1 MESALLATGAAV
13 GAVGAYGA
21 SVAAKD
27 NPSTSSLRFTIE
39 ELQKQINKLKEAQ
52 DACCKAEA
60 VAAAVAAPAPAE
72 PVAAAVAAPAPAPV
86 AVPVSLA
93 GVPAAPETTGDLLDL
108 SGLASAPAP
117 APAPA
122 SDLFDLFSTPAP
134 APVAV
139 PVSLT
144 GLPSAPPQEP
154 ELPGTSQ
161 LVSVSPQEPELPG
174 TSQLVSAPRLEARA
188 PVQGDRIA
196 RNLFDRD
203 VTEKMNSILPAA
215 KAVFEK
221 AKSIDSLSPLTA
233 SSPAYPPIR
242 EKPTK
247 GGLWPFTSKPVPA
260 PEPVP
265 VFTVIDEEDLLL
277 QQRLL
282 RSRIP
287 ELRKLIDENTSTFA
301 EYTNAP
307 TLDARIP
314 YVATLKANLD
324 AMASKTKEVE
334 SNIKLLEELSAKKSA
349 YESLKQTEKAEQQ
362 RAEAAAKTEQQRAEA
377 AAVAAQ
383 AKREYQS
390 TSIQDTLEEK
400 SEAALAWYTDMIDYF
415 STNISRRLNELQTN
429 YAPDDKSIL
438 DKYVET
444 KQWFDV
450 VVGSPPIDKDFLGEG
465 KMGLQKAYDDFKA
478 AAGTQ
483 KSGILGITRKTKKYL
498 NKEYKGN
505 PSKPVPSIPY
515 YPPKRRGGTRKR
527 KRGGALQKLIDLKAR
542 IEAQLDYYNR
552 VKPDVEA
559 FREEAD
565 RFINAK
571 AEEYPKTVT
580 ETMQDRIRENEAL
593 NQERLRK
600 AAQVST
606 PTRAPASSLDAIP
619 TIAKNPLF
627 PETRIPS
634 PKPSASTGL
643 PLPSS
648 AQSSTPPPPAPNTG
662 AAGTG
667 LEESLSQKLTRM
679 VEEARAASAARDAA
693 EDKRLE
699 EERKK
704 NRITSLSSPPASNTG
719 AAGTGPLSPTELN
732 DIASRNPSLG
742 PSLVPGVGTTPTAER
757 RSATQVFGSLSQG
770 NKTTVGEGASVP
782 PGARTSGGLR
792 KKKLRS
798 RRGGK
803 QKKNVRRTRRS

>member
-60 VAAAVAAPAPAE
+60 VAAAVAAPAPAPVEPVAAPAE

-122 SDLFDLFSTPAP
+122 SDLFDLFSTPAR
-134 APVAV
+134 AAV
-139 PVSLT
+139 PVSLA

-161 LVSVSPQEPELPG
+161 LVSVSPQESELPG

-203 VTEKMNSILPAA
+203 VTEKMNIILPAA

-242 EKPTK
+242 KKPTK

-450 VVGSPPIDKDFLGEG
+450 VVGSPPIDKDYLGEG

-580 ETMQDRIRENEAL
+580 ETMQDRNRESEALRREFIREAKKKEKEAATTSSAVPF
-593 NQERLRK
+593 QP
-600 AAQVST
+600 ST
-606 PTRAPASSLDAIP
+606 NGTFGIN
-619 TIAKNPLF
+619 NPVQLF
-627 PETRIPS
+627 TPKPK
-634 PKPSASTGL
+634 KPSATTPPVPG
-643 PLPSS
+643 PPSS
-648 AQSSTPPPPAPNTG
+648 PPPPLLAPSSSLTLSP
-662 AAGTG
+662 AGTG
-667 LEESLSQKLTRM
+667 LLSVAQI
-679 VEEARAASAARDAA
+679 RA
-693 EDKRLE
+693 
-699 EERKK
+699 
-704 NRITSLSSPPASNTG
+704 
-719 AAGTGPLSPTELN
+719 N
-732 DIASRNPSLG
+732 DIAAETEARKRAEAEAEAAKQS
-742 PSLVPGVGTTPTAER
+742 VPFGQQPLTSDLKNIKRPGFSASTTPTA
-757 RSATQVFGSLSQG
+757 
-770 NKTTVGEGASVP
+770 SVP
-782 PGARTSGGLR
+782 GDSTSGETIQEQLTRLQTLGQQNPLRVGGPLYTTGGLR